1 MSHCFYFIFCLQ
13 VFVKEK
19 VSSKSLKI
27 RNKIK
32 IVIFFVIINK
42 NMLTENKNKNK
53 DMQNTTLFLHWKTY

>member
-42 NMLTENKNKNK
+42 NMLTENNNKK
-53 DMQNTTLFLHWKTY
+53 